1 MEQVPS
7 VLPISECLSFSLSPA
22 LLTGELLGQF
32 CLVCLL
38 CLKYRE
44 IFFFQSVFLT
54 KDGVVLKLGS
64 PKPGTTS
71 TESAI
76 LYFYQKS
83 TKVPVSA
90 EPREQNKLANIIG
103 SFQNR
108 LAISHS

>member
-1 MEQVPS
+1 MPLFQLIACTS
-7 VLPISECLSFSLSPA
+7 HWRTAGTVLSGM
-22 LLTGELLGQF
+22 LTLFEVQ
-32 CLVCLL
+32 
-38 CLKYRE
+38 RN
-44 IFFFQSVFLT
+44 FFFQSVFLT